1 MQLTKFIL
9 LCISISLESN
19 ILLSTLNL
27 EKLRSFQCS
36 FSRIDINF
44 CGIIQRA
51 FLIFPP
57 VKLQDLQNYQ
67 RTLTLWPLIF
77 IYTVKDLFFFHK
89 NGYIILKTLKKIYLR
104 SSFNKSK
111 LWNKRLLFCVSV
123 NQEARNQTTGE
134 GAWKEHLGFC
144 GYQDVFRILYQTY
157 NCCSL

>member
-1 MQLTKFIL
+1 MEKSRSATREDNSWNLEKQNYQERLSFFQQRVEMQLTKFIL

-44 CGIIQRA
+44 CGIIQGA

-77 IYTVKDLFFFHK
+77 IYTVKDLCFFHK
-89 NGYIILKTLKKIYLR
+89 NGYIILKTLK
-104 SSFNKSK
+104 
-111 LWNKRLLFCVSV
+111 
-123 NQEARNQTTGE
+123 RNIF
-134 GAWKEHLGFC
+134 KK
-144 GYQDVFRILYQTY
+144 
-157 NCCSL
+157 